1 MTHLGERTSG
11 PWPRPRGHQDGGQET
26 GLGLFPPELSHASSG
41 ELGMRHVA
49 CQSLRRGPWFP
60 SAGIRRS
67 FQKAHGTLCSRRK
80 PFWQSQHIPPASRR
94 LRARRSAVDGRMG
107 LVPLGQGGGLHRSEG
122 LSPHTPTAGAPPQG
136 VLGSPFVSTRA
147 VQTQLSG
154 NGQTVR
160 CGACGEGGG
169 QLNKVGARAT
179 VMHSGRS
186 SPRTDG
192 PGPLVATENSLS
204 CPWPLT

>member
-1 MTHLGERTSG
+1 MAPPTRSPGWG
-11 PWPRPRGHQDGGQET
+11 PGDGAWPFPTRAQP
-26 GLGLFPPELSHASSG
+26 LGLWGVGHE
-41 ELGMRHVA
+41 A
-49 CQSLRRGPWFP
+49 CSMPKFTAGPMVP